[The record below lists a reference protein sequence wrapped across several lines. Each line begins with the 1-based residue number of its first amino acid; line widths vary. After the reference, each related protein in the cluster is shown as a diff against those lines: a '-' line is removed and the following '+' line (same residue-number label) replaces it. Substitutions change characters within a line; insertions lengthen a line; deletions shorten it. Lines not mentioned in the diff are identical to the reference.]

1 MLYWITAIFSNI
13 IIYSFLFS
21 FYNRIN
27 SLEEQLHDQKA
38 SAQSAVKEESQKY
51 RKELVCL
58 LYSLILCIF
67 VFFNKEK
74 TCLSNL
80 LSIFKVIKYFCYA
93 AVFLR
98 IWSLAVVQTRNG
110 IEWYLSAKRS
120 FFRFLQRTD
129 LLL

>member
-1 MLYWITAIFSNI
+1 M
-13 IIYSFLFS
+13 
-21 FYNRIN
+21 
-27 SLEEQLHDQKA
+27 EEQLHDQKA

-58 LYSLILCIF
+58 LYSLIFCIF

-98 IWSLAVVQTRNG
+98 IWFKREMVSNG
-110 IEWYLSAKRS
+110 IFRPKEAS
-120 FFRFLQRTD
+120 FVFCNEQTFYYNMSKKYGTD
-129 LLL
+129 YHCS